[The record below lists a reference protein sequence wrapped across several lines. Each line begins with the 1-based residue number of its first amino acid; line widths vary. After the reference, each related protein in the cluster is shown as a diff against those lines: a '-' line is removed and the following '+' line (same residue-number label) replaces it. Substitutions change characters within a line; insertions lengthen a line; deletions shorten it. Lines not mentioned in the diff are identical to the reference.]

1 MDLQLTRRGDYAVR
15 AAIGLAKGGGAG
27 EFRKLREV
35 AEEMGIPL
43 NYTQEI
49 LTLLMRAGLAEARAG
64 KGGGYRLL
72 KRADDITLLEI
83 VEAAEG
89 PLRLERCT
97 LSGGP
102 CRREETVCA
111 VHASWEQANEAFA
124 SALRARRLAKIVD
137 LDGRN
142 SSQRS
147 QARR

>member
-15 AAIGLAKGGGAG
+15 AAIGLAKAGSWG

-35 AEEMGIPL
+35 SSEMRIPL
-43 NYTQEI
+43 HYTQEI

-64 KGGGYRLL
+64 KGGGYRLM
-72 KRADDITLLEI
+72 RNPDDITLLEI

-89 PLRLERCT
+89 PLSLERCT

-111 VHASWEQANEAFA
+111 VHAYWEQANAAFV
-124 SALRARRLAKIVD
+124 SALRGRRLSKIVD
-137 LDGRN
+137 LDGRI
-142 SSQRS
+142 SSQRTKL
-147 QARR
+147 QG

>member
-15 AAIGLAKGGGAG
+15 AAIGLAKTGSTR

-35 AEEMGIPL
+35 ATEMSIPL

-64 KGGGYRLL
+64 KGGGYRLV
-72 KRADDITLLEI
+72 KNPDDITLLEI
-83 VEAAEG
+83 VEAADG

-102 CRREETVCA
+102 CNREETVCA
-111 VHASWEQANEAFA
+111 VHAYWEQANAAFV
-124 SALRARRLAKIVD
+124 SSLSGRLLSKVVD
-137 LDGRN
+137 LDRK
-142 SSQRS
+142 
-147 QARR
+147 RRRTQ

>member
-15 AAIGLAKGGGAG
+15 AAIGLAKAGTAG

-35 AEEMGIPL
+35 AQEMSIPIT
-43 NYTQEI
+43 YTQEI

-64 KGGGYRLL
+64 KGGGYRLV
-72 KRADDITLLEI
+72 KKPHDITLLEI

-97 LSGGP
+97 LSGGS

-124 SALRARRLAKIVD
+124 AALRGRRLSKIVD
-137 LDGRN
+137 LDGRI
-142 SSQRS
+142 SSQRTR
-147 QARR
+147 ARR

>member
-15 AAIGLAKGGGAG
+15 AAIGLAKAGSAG

-35 AEEMGIPL
+35 ATEMSIPL

-64 KGGGYRLL
+64 KGGGYRLV
-72 KRADDITLLEI
+72 KKPDDITLLEI
-83 VEAAEG
+83 VEAADG

-102 CRREETVCA
+102 CHREETVCA
-111 VHASWEQANEAFA
+111 VHAYWEQANAAFV
-124 SALRARRLAKIVD
+124 SSLRGRRLSKVVD
-137 LDGRN
+137 IDRK
-142 SSQRS
+142 RH
-147 QARR
+147 ATRTAFD